1 MSDYASNIIHR
12 QKDTELRAAAA
23 DDRQAREAA
32 TQRRTE
38 TGEIARLSPHN
49 RPEAPLTSTDAI
61 HRSEPGPPRRPLR
74 TDRIAVIAGSALLL
88 VGAVAAVAVG
98 LQEAAGGYVG
108 SGTASFTT
116 PTAAFT
122 TSEIDVRGNTA
133 RAADPVNDLGDL
145 AQVRIAIRSPDPDVE
160 IFAGVAPTADI
171 RSYLR
176 RVAHDTFDSATLE
189 PFEATFR
196 RSTGTS
202 PPDDPQDQTFWV
214 ASSSGQGELTL
225 DWDKRQ
231 GAWSLLIMRADG
243 SAGLDLEASI
253 ALRFAFLTPVAIGA
267 LSAGALTIT
276 GTAIARARRRNR
288 ADTQTAPAARTYV
301 RSTGQ

>member
-1 MSDYASNIIHR
+1 V
-12 QKDTELRAAAA
+12 
-23 DDRQAREAA
+23 
-32 TQRRTE
+32 
-38 TGEIARLSPHN
+38 G
-49 RPEAPLTSTDAI
+49 ST
-61 HRSEPGPPRRPLR
+61 
-74 TDRIAVIAGSALLL
+74 LLL
-88 VGAVAAVAVG
+88 VGAAAAVAAG

-108 SGTASFTT
+108 SGAASFTT

-145 AQVRIAIRSPDPDVE
+145 AQVRIAIRSSDPDVE

-176 RVAHDTFDSATLE
+176 RVAHDAFDSATLE

-243 SAGLDLEASI
+243 SAGLDLDASI
-253 ALRFAFLTPVAIGA
+253 ALRFGFLTPVAIGA
-267 LSAGALTIT
+267 LSAGLLTLT

-288 ADTQTAPAARTYV
+288 PDTQTAPAARTYA